1 MPCKNGACC
10 RSDGLCGYCDE
21 FCAASVCLSN
31 CDAQAECGRCAP
43 TGKGDCPLKVCCS
56 KFGFCGTTPD
66 FCDAGCQ
73 TAFGGCGPAPKATCT
88 MSTSKIRNIAY
99 YESWAMTRAC
109 DKVSPEDLDLTGLTH
124 VNFGWSA
131 HTSECNKSDHCRQ
144 LSLSF
149 TQRPSRLRRWMPTPA
164 SYIPGSQ
171 T

>member
-1 MPCKNGACC
+1 MRRQATADQPEGTCGPGMPCKNGACC

-21 FCAASVCLSN
+21 FCAAQVCLSN

-43 TGKGDCPLKVCCS
+43 TGKGECPLKVCCS

-99 YESWAMTRAC
+99 YESWAMTRSW
-109 DKVSPEDLDLTGLTH
+109 DKASPASLDLTGLTH
-124 VNFGWSA
+124 VNFGWSSPTLANAA
-131 HTSECNKSDHCRQ
+131 HLISVPSFRF
-144 LSLSF
+144 LS
-149 TQRPSRLRRWMPTPA
+149 SRDF
-164 SYIPGSQ
+164 
-171 T
+171 